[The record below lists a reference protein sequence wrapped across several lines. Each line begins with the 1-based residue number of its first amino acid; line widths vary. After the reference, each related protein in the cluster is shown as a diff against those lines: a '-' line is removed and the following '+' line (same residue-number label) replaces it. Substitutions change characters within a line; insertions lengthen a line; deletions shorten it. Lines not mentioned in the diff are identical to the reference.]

1 MTAAIDRKIKR
12 MNDSKRKEFERLTEI
27 NSIDQWARDLPRL
40 NNQEFL
46 KEWKNFEQLDR
57 LSTGS
62 HKQYISNEPDE
73 YLGIE
78 RGYGQG
84 NSNPEDYIESF
95 NKFIK
100 ENVNEIPAL
109 QIVAT
114 RPKDLTYDELKKIK
128 LELEK
133 KGFKENDLQTAW
145 KSANQVQTTA
155 DIISFIRQAAVGSE
169 LVDHNVRIHNAMQ
182 KVYGMADWNMVQRQW
197 LKRIENQLLANTVL
211 GPRAEEVFN
220 ENYYFKRQ
228 GGYKQMKKIFADN
241 ADQIIYVLNENL
253 YV

>member
-1 MTAAIDRKIKR
+1 M
-12 MNDSKRKEFERLTEI
+12 
-27 NSIDQWARDLPRL
+27 
-40 NNQEFL
+40 
-46 KEWKNFEQLDR
+46 
-57 LSTGS
+57 
-62 HKQYISNEPDE
+62 
-73 YLGIE
+73 GIE

-182 KVYGMADWNMVQRQW
+182 KVYGMADWNMVQKSW
-197 LKRIENQLLANTVL
+197 LKKIENQLLSSTVL
-211 GPRAEEVFN
+211 GPNAETAFSSN
-220 ENYYFKRQ
+220 YFKRQ
-228 GGYKQMKKIFADN
+228 GGYKQMRKIFSDN